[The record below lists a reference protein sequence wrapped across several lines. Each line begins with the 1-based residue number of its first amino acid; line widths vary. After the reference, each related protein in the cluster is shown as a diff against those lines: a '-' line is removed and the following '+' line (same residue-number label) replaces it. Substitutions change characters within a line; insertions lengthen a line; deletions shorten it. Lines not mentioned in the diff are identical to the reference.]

1 MRSILYIFTFTGLLI
16 AKNIDYKTKVHT
28 PKVLMSS
35 QGAIETE
42 VGLNNSVRSSRD
54 DTSTVWFEDFEGD
67 TDGWTYDPEWELTE
81 TSSYSPTHSFNF
93 PNTNYDITSNLIS
106 PVISVPEL
114 SAENQIFKLN
124 FALSCDL
131 PDFDGLGDN
140 SLEDYYSVS
149 IANLSESSTFFHTTS
164 SDAYENQSWW
174 CADPG
179 VGGYVD
185 AWVQV
190 LQSPTISVPIMGPT
204 LSAMMKWALED
215 PAGASVGGTC
225 TDGWD
230 AANVRISNDDGA
242 TWNLLIGDDPYDF
255 DYGFGWIY
263 NDEAYDC
270 GGALEGVAAGWG
282 GQADWHEV
290 TFDLGDYAGDDV
302 IIQFVFGSDP
312 GYSTPDDITLTGF
325 KVDNITVTE
334 GNGDVVFIDN
344 GDDELHMVPLN
355 GLDAQWDQYFY
366 DYGDISRPGGLGWEV
381 YQPGM
386 AFNGNSALD
395 ISAYAG
401 SDIQIRFTG
410 RLDDNDDGGTG
421 DGLFIDDVHL
431 WKVEFNNV
439 PMVENLEVNALDGYV
454 ALNWDMPPGGSY
466 SEDNITF
473 VDGSFED
480 ALWMQS
486 GTSVMGQLFDM
497 PYGIESVTVNSASV
511 WGEEGD
517 PATGAPAGGSTTLY
531 GYDMLAGSPMPTA
544 TYSIP
549 ITLSPGDWNTLDL
562 DWTFNGDFVLALEI
576 SETVAISIDADG
588 APGVNSWANLGGWEP
603 WTDAAAYYGL
613 TDGEF
618 GINANVT
625 TSGGSGDPAFHVYRN
640 PGMGVNDWQLMF
652 QTANGNLTDN
662 SFTDYSVVNGT
673 DYCYQVTSVYGDD
686 ESDPAGPICVVP
698 EAQTIYEIAFD
709 DGTAE
714 TSTNFGI
721 QNKIAVKFTPTGYP
735 ADLYRASFYTSGA
748 NTNGVTIVKVWDD
761 DGANGMP
768 GTELI
773 GNVPITFSG
782 DVWTEVSLSVY
793 DITIDE
799 GSFYVGW
806 QELDPVLIGVDT
818 DNQATNS
825 YVDVG
830 AGWENFVNY
839 FDAALMIRAELD
851 SANVLGLD
859 NPSDDLPQTFG
870 LNQNYPNPFNPVTTI
885 TFDIAEN
892 SFTTLK
898 VFDLTGREV
907 FKLLENNLNPGNYSY
922 SLNASELP
930 SGMYFYRLTA
940 KDSEGQPAFTATK
953 KLLLMK

>member
-1 MRSILYIFTFTGLLI
+1 MRSILYFFTLTGLLL
-16 AKNIDYKTKVHT
+16 AKDIHYKSQDQE

-35 QGAIETE
+35 QGAIQNHIEPHTP
-42 VGLNNSVRSSRD
+42 VRSSRD

-67 TDGWTYDPEWELTE
+67 IDGWEFDAEWELTE
-81 TSSYSPTHSFNF
+81 TSSFSPTHSFNF
-93 PNTNYDITSNLIS
+93 PNTTYNLTSNLVS
-106 PVISVPEL
+106 PVITVPEL
-114 SAENQIFKLN
+114 EAENQIFKLN
-124 FALSCDL
+124 FALLCDL
-131 PDFDGLGDN
+131 PDFDGTGDN

-149 IANLSESSTFFHTTS
+149 IANLSETSTFFHTTS

-179 VGGYVD
+179 VGGYLD
-185 AWVQV
+185 AWLQV
-190 LQSPTISVPIMGPT
+190 LQSPTISVPMMGPT
-204 LSAMMKWALED
+204 LSAMMKWGIED

-242 TWNLLIGDDPYDF
+242 TWNLLTGDDAYDF
-255 DYGFGWIY
+255 NYGYGWIY

-270 GGALEGVAAGWG
+270 DGALEQVAAGWG

-312 GYSTPDDITLTGF
+312 GYATPDDNTLTGF
-325 KVDNITVTE
+325 MVDNITVTE
-334 GNGDVVFIDN
+334 GNGDVVFFDN
-344 GDDELHMVPLN
+344 GDDETSMIAMN

-401 SDIQIRFTG
+401 SDIKIRFTG
-410 RLDDNDDGGTG
+410 RLDGDDDGGTG
-421 DGLFIDDVHL
+421 DGLFIDDVHM

-439 PMVENLEVNALDGYV
+439 PMVEDLEVTALDGQV
-454 ALNWDMPPGGSY
+454 ALTWDMPPGGSY
-466 SEDNITF
+466 TDTPISFNDN
-473 VDGSFED
+473 SFED
-480 ALWMQS
+480 ALWMQT
-486 GTSVMGQLFDM
+486 GTSVMGEMFDM
-497 PYGIESVTVNSASV
+497 PYGIESAIVNSAAV

-517 PATGAPAGGSTTLY
+517 AATGAPAGGASTLY
-531 GYDMLAGSPMPTA
+531 GYDMVAGTPMPTA
-544 TYSIP
+544 TYSQS
-549 ITLSPGDWNTLDL
+549 ITLNPGQWNELDL
-562 DWTFNGDFVLALEI
+562 GWTFSGDFVLALEI
-576 SETVAISIDADG
+576 SPDVAISIDSDG
-588 APGVNSWANLGGWEP
+588 APGQHSWANLGGWEP

-625 TSGGSGDPAFHVYRN
+625 TVGGTEEPEFHVYRN
-640 PGMGVNDWQLMF
+640 PGMGEDGWQIMF
-652 QTANGNLTDN
+652 QTNDNYTDN
-662 SFTDYSVVNGT
+662 FFNDYSVVNGT
-673 DYCYQVTSVYGDD
+673 EYCYQVTSVYGSD
-686 ESDPAGPICVVP
+686 ESEPAGPICVVP
-698 EAQTIYEIAFD
+698 EAQTIYEIAYD
-709 DGTAE
+709 DGSAE
-714 TSTNFGI
+714 TSTNVSI
-721 QNKIAVKFTPTGYP
+721 QNYLAVKFTPIGYP

-761 DGANGMP
+761 DGDNGMP

-773 GNVPITFSG
+773 SNVPITFTG
-782 DVWTEVSLSVY
+782 DVWTDVSLSGY
-793 DITIDE
+793 NITIDD
-799 GSFYVGW
+799 GSFYIGW

-818 DNQATNS
+818 DNPATNS
-825 YVDVG
+825 YVDIG

-839 FDAALMIRAELD
+839 FDAALMVRAELD
-851 SANVLGLD
+851 SVNVMGLNDLSD
-859 NPSDDLPQTFG
+859 NLPKSFG

-892 SFTTLK
+892 AFTSLR
-898 VFDLTGREV
+898 VYDLTGREV
-907 FKLLENNLNPGNYSY
+907 LTLLERNLNPGNYSY
-922 SLNASELP
+922 GLNASDMP
-930 SGMYFYRLTA
+930 SGMYFYRLVA
-940 KDSEGQPAFTATK
+940 LDSDGKSTFTSTK